1 VEKSSYFDF
10 DIAAAPAI
18 PIGITISIHSQ
29 FMESSFVVAG
39 DVKDDGVKDDG
50 VKDDGVKDETTDGI
64 VTP

>member
-29 FMESSFVVAG
+29 FIDESDSSGAAG
-39 DVKDDGVKDDG
+39 AAGPGIEGV
-50 VKDDGVKDETTDGI
+50 

>member
-1 VEKSSYFDF
+1 
-10 DIAAAPAI
+10 
-18 PIGITISIHSQ
+18 
-29 FMESSFVVAG
+29 MESSFVVAG

>member
-1 VEKSSYFDF
+1 MEKNDYLDL
-10 DIAAAPAI
+10 DIAAAAI
-18 PIGITISIHSQ
+18 PIGMIMSIHNQ

-50 VKDDGVKDETTDGI
+50 VKDETTDGI